1 MSKEQPMSDNQF
13 IGALYTYPWDLVD
26 EGLDT
31 ALDKIV
37 DLTGCQEI
45 QLTPS
50 YHVSN
55 YFLPHNPRRPVYL
68 GENGAVYFSP
78 DLSRYE
84 GTRIKPRV
92 SAEVADPEYFDRI
105 VDAIGARGLTFSA
118 WIVYLFSHH
127 LSEKHPELAK
137 HDAFGTPYV
146 GQLSPA
152 PRDVREYAV
161 ALTADI
167 VERYRPEAVRVEAL
181 QRQAWDYAMLKD
193 KFINDITP
201 RCKFLLG
208 LDFNPAA
215 RQIAESEGLDAEQFR
230 QDVAAWLRPS
240 LARLPTDEDSQPV
253 TEQWLAEAFDGRLH
267 RYLEIGRKN
276 TTALWIAVADV
287 IHASGSKVQSDMVAD
302 PERSSATDLDP
313 SIYGS
318 TDRATTGNPLRA
330 DDSKAS
336 VREIKDRL
344 APGGVVF
351 SPLGPGNINDPAPFI
366 ERVHAARDAGI
377 AGGTFYNY
385 GLLREEQLG
394 FIGQALRGR

>member
-1 MSKEQPMSDNQF
+1 MTDNQF

-31 ALDKIV
+31 ALDRIV
-37 DLTGCQEI
+37 DLTGCQEV

-55 YFLPHNPRRPVYL
+55 YFLPHNPKRPVYL

-92 SAEVADPEYFDRI
+92 SAEVTDPEYFDRI
-105 VDAIGARGLTFSA
+105 VDAVRTRGLTFSA
-118 WIVYLFSHH
+118 WNVYLFNHY
-127 LSEKHPELAK
+127 LSERHPEFAK

-161 ALTADI
+161 ALTAEI

-181 QRQAWDYAMLKD
+181 QREAWDHAMLKN
-193 KFINDITP
+193 KFINDITL
-201 RCKFLLG
+201 RCRFLLS

-215 RQIAESEGLDAEQFR
+215 KENAESEGLDADRFQH
-230 QDVAAWLRPS
+230 DVAAWLRPT
-240 LARLPTDEDSQPV
+240 LARLPAEEDLELV
-253 TEQWLAEAFDGRLH
+253 TEQWLDEAFDGRLR
-267 RYLEIGRKN
+267 RYLETGRKN
-276 TTALWIAVADV
+276 TTTLWLAVADV
-287 IHASGSKVQSDMVAD
+287 IHGAGSKVQSDLVAD
-302 PERSSATDLDP
+302 PERSPTTDLDP
-313 SIYGS
+313 IIYAS
-318 TDRATTGNPLRA
+318 VDRATTGNPLREVDA
-330 DDSKAS
+330 NAS
-336 VREIKDRL
+336 VKELTDRL
-344 APGGVVF
+344 APDGVIF
-351 SPLGPGNINDPAPFI
+351 SPLGPGNISEPGPFI
-366 ERVHAARDAGI
+366 ERVRAARDAGI

-385 GLLREEQLG
+385 GLLREEQLE
-394 FIGQALRGR
+394 FIGKAMRSL